1 MGGQSGDTGTVAAV
15 SNRQASIPV
24 TGVQQIGKARAII
37 VASPSEIKVG
47 DKVVLKVDA
56 SRRRPIEAHHTATHL
71 LHWALHEVV
80 SKDAAQQGSSVDE
93 NRLRFDFNSAAVT
106 PAQLAAMEEKVNA
119 AIKANDSVSWSEVK
133 HADIKGRTGIMQFF
147 GDKYGDVVR
156 VVQIGGKAHELNG
169 YSQELCG
176 GTHVRHTGDIGLFKI
191 KSEGAIASGVRRIE
205 AVCGDAAWT
214 HLNESVEKWDQELKA
229 ARAKLASANE
239 KLATFGEAAVTV
251 NDFPHIMAAMLAE
264 RADITQINATFAH
277 GQRTLEETQQAAIEA
292 EKSIKKIQSSQA
304 AKLADEALAEL
315 IAKGEPII
323 VSFESDASLL
333 QELQNGLKKKNF
345 SKAALLVVDDG
356 EKLHLATHC
365 GADAI
370 AAGLKAGDLL
380 RDLAALAGGKGG
392 GKPDQARGAAPQ
404 REKLAEIKAKA
415 GELLQA

>member
-1 MGGQSGDTGTVAAV
+1 
-15 SNRQASIPV
+15 
-24 TGVQQIGKARAII
+24 
-37 VASPSEIKVG
+37 
-47 DKVVLKVDA
+47 
-56 SRRRPIEAHHTATHL
+56 
-71 LHWALHEVV
+71 
-80 SKDAAQQGSSVDE
+80 
-93 NRLRFDFNSAAVT
+93 
-106 PAQLAAMEEKVNA
+106 
-119 AIKANDSVSWSEVK
+119 
-133 HADIKGRTGIMQFF
+133 
-147 GDKYGDVVR
+147 
-156 VVQIGGKAHELNG
+156 
-169 YSQELCG
+169 
-176 GTHVRHTGDIGLFKI
+176 
-191 KSEGAIASGVRRIE
+191 
-205 AVCGDAAWT
+205 
-214 HLNESVEKWDQELKA
+214 
-229 ARAKLASANE
+229 
-239 KLATFGEAAVTV
+239 V

-264 RADITQINATFAH
+264 RADVAQINATFAH

-345 SKAALLVVDDG
+345 SKAALLIVDDG